1 MADEPQSDRA
11 AAAGGRPRWLQLG
24 WVQIAI
30 VAALV
35 LLAVVYAR
43 SPGEPIAGAGAPFA
57 AGRAETPPPLVRV
70 VRPQPSATV
79 LRIRATG
86 SVNVRNYV
94 SLTPQVGGRVVSVAA
109 GLRAGGA
116 FAAGEELLVIERR
129 DFQLAYE
136 QAQAD
141 VATAAADLQLRQAE
155 SDAAIANYALLQPD
169 AEVPPLVAKVPP
181 LVAKVPPLVAKVP
194 PLVAKAP
201 QIAQAKARLAAAEA
215 RASIAAL
222 ELERTAFALPFA
234 GRVQTSTAEV
244 GQVLSRGQPFGQV
257 FALDAVEVVV
267 PVPPDDLARLAG
279 AVGRSATV
287 ASGELELAA
296 RVARVS
302 PALDQRSRFATLY
315 LTFDDAAEAL
325 SPGTFVDVAVD
336 GPAVPDTFVLPA
348 AAEQVGGAVWTVA
361 GGTLRRRQPTELARI
376 DAGWLVAAFDAADGV
391 VLGAVPGAREG
402 LPVQLAT
409 TSQSNH

>member
-79 LRIRATG
+79 LRVRATG

-181 LVAKVPPLVAKVP
+181 LVAK
-194 PLVAKAP
+194 AP

-279 AVGRSATV
+279 AVGRAATV

-402 LPVQLAT
+402 LPVQLAA

>member
-43 SPGEPIAGAGAPFA
+43 SPGEPTAGAGAPFA

-79 LRIRATG
+79 LRVRATG

-155 SDAAIANYALLQPD
+155 SDAAVANYALLQPD
-169 AEVPPLVAKVPP
+169 AEVPPLVAE
-181 LVAKVPPLVAKVP
+181 VPPLVAKVP

-234 GRVQTSTAEV
+234 GRVQASTAEV

-325 SPGTFVDVAVD
+325 PPGTFVDVAVD

-402 LPVQLAT
+402 LPVQLAA

>member
-11 AAAGGRPRWLQLG
+11 ASAGGRPRWLQLG

-43 SPGEPIAGAGAPFA
+43 SPGEPTAGAGAPFA

-79 LRIRATG
+79 LRVRATG

-109 GLRAGGA
+109 GLHAGGA
-116 FAAGEELLVIERR
+116 FAAGEDLLVIERR

-169 AEVPPLVAKVPP
+169 AEVPP

-402 LPVQLAT
+402 LPVQLAA

>member
-79 LRIRATG
+79 LRVRATG

-155 SDAAIANYALLQPD
+155 SDAAVANYALLQPD
-169 AEVPPLVAKVPP
+169 AE
-181 LVAKVPPLVAKVP
+181 VPPLVAKVP

-279 AVGRSATV
+279 AVGRAATV

-402 LPVQLAT
+402 LPVQLAA

>member
-1 MADEPQSDRA
+1 MASVPGSGRA
-11 AAAGGRPRWLQLG
+11 VWERPRWLQLG

-35 LLAVVYAR
+35 LLAVIYAR
-43 SPGEPIAGAGAPFA
+43 SPGEATAGAPFA

-70 VRPQPSATV
+70 VRPKPAATV
-79 LRIRATG
+79 LRVRATG
-86 SVNVRNYV
+86 SVAVRNYV
-94 SLTPQVGGRVVSVAA
+94 SLTPQVGGRVVSLAP

-116 FAAGEELLVIERR
+116 FRAGEELLVIDRR

-136 QAQAD
+136 QAQAE

-155 SDAAIANYALLQPD
+155 SDAAIANYALLQPGTE
-169 AEVPPLVAKVPP
+169 A
-181 LVAKVPPLVAKVP
+181 P

-201 QIAQAKARLAAAEA
+201 QIAQATARLAAAEA
-215 RASIAAL
+215 RADIAAL

-279 AVGRSATV
+279 AVGRAATVESATQR
-287 ASGELELAA
+287 LAA

-315 LTFDDAAEAL
+315 LTFDNADQAL
-325 SPGTFVDVAVD
+325 PPGTFVDVAVD
-336 GPAVPDTFVLPA
+336 GPAVPNTFVLPA
-348 AAEQVGGAVWTVA
+348 AAEQVGGTVWAVA
-361 GGTLRRRQPTELARI
+361 GGTLRRVQPTELARI

-402 LPVQLAT
+402 LPVQLAAAPKPNT
-409 TSQSNH
+409 